1 MAQLV
6 LIAIMF
12 LLTSLI
18 LFFMKFI
25 LFMTSSC
32 AVPYGVDSLN
42 VKRGG
47 FVLVAAADVVGLGG
61 EVLGP
66 AALLLGPDVPGGLH
80 AARRTLGMSY
90 KSNQGKTIQ
99 GGGCEQAK

>member
-1 MAQLV
+1 
-6 LIAIMF
+6 
-12 LLTSLI
+12 
-18 LFFMKFI
+18 
-25 LFMTSSC
+25 MTSSC

-66 AALLLGPDVPGGLH
+66 AALLLDPDVPGGLH
-80 AARRTLGMSY
+80 AARRALIGPNIES
-90 KSNQGKTIQ
+90 
-99 GGGCEQAK
+99 